1 MLYHRIMGPNEKPTV
16 EQVLQ
21 LVKELTAD
29 ERALVVQEIESFEE
43 LRSKIAIGMD
53 QAKNGDI
60 VDGDL
65 ALEQLIKRAEGKIDE
80 PES

>member
-1 MLYHRIMGPNEKPTV
+1 MGQPNEKPTV

-21 LVKELTAD
+21 LVKELTAE
-29 ERALVVQEIESFEE
+29 ERALVVQEIGSFEE
-43 LRSKIAIGMD
+43 LRRKIAIGMD
-53 QAKNGDI
+53 QAKNGEI

-65 ALEQLIKRAEGKIDE
+65 ALEQLIKRAEEKLDE

>member
-1 MLYHRIMGPNEKPTV
+1 MYYRIMGPNEKPTV

-21 LVKELTAD
+21 LVKELTAE
-29 ERALVVQEIESFEE
+29 ERALVVREIGDFEE
-43 LRSKIAIGMD
+43 FRSKIAIGMD
-53 QAKNGDI
+53 QAKNGEI

-80 PES
+80 PQS